1 MASQTKEDYLKALYS
16 LSLDGKGVKTT
27 DLAKEM
33 GVSTPTI
40 SDMVKKLDA
49 KGWLQYERYKPLRL
63 TDQGS
68 LYASQI
74 IRRHR
79 LSEMF
84 LTEVMGFG
92 WEEVHDIAEEI
103 EHLSSV
109 KFFNRMDELLGF
121 PHEDPHGSP
130 IPDENGLIQ
139 KRDYRLLSE
148 LGAGARVRVK
158 AIKDSSQEFLSYLTS
173 KGISLQ
179 TELTVNQIE
188 GFDQSFSVDFNE
200 YSNHMLSQKV
210 CERLLVEVLS

>member
-16 LSLDGKGVKTT
+16 LSLKGEGVKTT
-27 DLAKEM
+27 DLAIEM

-49 KGWLQYERYKPLRL
+49 RGWLNYERYKPLKL
-63 TDQGS
+63 TKEGM

-121 PHEDPHGSP
+121 PCEDPHGSP
-130 IPDENGLIQ
+130 IPDENGVIQ
-139 KRDYRLLSE
+139 KLDYKLLSE
-148 LGAGARVRVK
+148 LGEGARVKVK
-158 AIKDSSQEFLSYLTS
+158 AIKDSSHEFLSYLTS

-179 TELTVNQIE
+179 TEIIVNKRE
-188 GFDQSFSVDFNE
+188 DFDQSFSVDFNE
-200 YSNHMLSQKV
+200 YHNHMLSQKV
-210 CERLLVEVLS
+210 CERLLVEVLI

>member
-1 MASQTKEDYLKALYS
+1 MASQTKEDYLKALYT
-16 LSLDGKGVKTT
+16 LSLKNEGVKTT
-27 DLAKEM
+27 DLAAEM

-49 KGWLQYERYKPLRL
+49 KGWLTYERYKPLRL
-63 TDQGS
+63 TENGL

-92 WEEVHDIAEEI
+92 WEEVHEIAEEI
-103 EHLSSV
+103 EHLSSS

-130 IPDENGLIQ
+130 IPDENGMIK
-139 KRDYRLLSE
+139 KRDYQLLSALSQGVE
-148 LGAGARVRVK
+148 VKVK
-158 AIKDSSQEFLSYLTS
+158 AIKDSSKEFLAYLSS
-173 KGISLQ
+173 KGIGLQ
-179 TELTVNQIE
+179 TVIKINQVE
-188 GFDQSFSVDFNE
+188 QFDQSFSVDFND
-200 YSNHMLSQKV
+200 YQNHMLSQKV
-210 CERLLVEVLS
+210 CERLLVEVLD